1 MVNERRAL
9 RRVGEWAGLSED
21 DLDPYLDVV
30 YRVHNE
36 RLQEVGDEYDL
47 HRQYFRFLNDEVFSD
62 ERVITVLDNLGVEGL
77 LALFRQGTIDVESA
91 FKSHGKVDYDLD
103 ELVDFVMMLKFIYEY
118 GRETGEDV
126 IVPRN
131 RLQHLMYLVNYRLS
145 QEPDPYL
152 PERENEWGLLW
163 RTGYR
168 YDFRR
173 LDTGP
178 GSSWLYTDKD
188 RLYAWQLLDEEVV
201 ETGLSDIDEPF
212 GVSLGQAGRLLMKR
226 YGRKLQSF
234 DSMVLRR
241 WDDIQQAVIDEFG
254 MKSQNELW
262 EHVTEVNRYQDRR
275 DGELLLNGRPL
286 QFEEAARKEL
296 QEVTRLMPIHA

>member
-1 MVNERRAL
+1 
-9 RRVGEWAGLSED
+9 
-21 DLDPYLDVV
+21 
-30 YRVHNE
+30 
-36 RLQEVGDEYDL
+36 
-47 HRQYFRFLNDEVFSD
+47 
-62 ERVITVLDNLGVEGL
+62 
-77 LALFRQGTIDVESA
+77 
-91 FKSHGKVDYDLD
+91 
-103 ELVDFVMMLKFIYEY
+103 
-118 GRETGEDV
+118 
-126 IVPRN
+126 
-131 RLQHLMYLVNYRLS
+131 
-145 QEPDPYL
+145 
-152 PERENEWGLLW
+152 
-163 RTGYR
+163 
-168 YDFRR
+168 
-173 LDTGP
+173 
-178 GSSWLYTDKD
+178 LYTDKD

>member
-9 RRVGEWAGLSED
+9 RRVGEWAGLSEA
-21 DLDPYLDVV
+21 DLKPYLEVV
-30 YRVHNE
+30 HRVHNE
-36 RLQEVGDEYDL
+36 RLQAVGDEYDL
-47 HRQYFRFLNDEVFSD
+47 RRQYFSFLNDEVFRD
-62 ERVITVLDNLGVEGL
+62 ERVITVLDDIGVGGL
-77 LALFRQGTIDVESA
+77 ITLFEQGTIDVEA
-91 FKSHGKVDYDLD
+91 TFKSYGMVNYDLD
-103 ELVDFVMMLKFIYEY
+103 ELVDFVMVLKFIYEY
-118 GRETGEDV
+118 SQETGDEV

-131 RLQHLMYLVNYRLS
+131 RLQHLLYLVNYRLS
-145 QEPDPYL
+145 REPDPYL

-188 RLYAWQLLDEEVV
+188 RLYAWQLLDEEVE
-201 ETGLSDIDEPF
+201 ETGLTDIDEPF
-212 GVSLGQAGRLLMKR
+212 GVSLGQAGELLMTR
-226 YGRKLQSF
+226 YGQHLKNF

-241 WDDIQQAVIDEFG
+241 WDDHQQAVIEKFG
-254 MKSQNELW
+254 TMSQSELW
-262 EHVTEVNRYQDRR
+262 EYVTEVNEYQRRR

-296 QEVTRLMPIHA
+296 HEVTRVMPVHA